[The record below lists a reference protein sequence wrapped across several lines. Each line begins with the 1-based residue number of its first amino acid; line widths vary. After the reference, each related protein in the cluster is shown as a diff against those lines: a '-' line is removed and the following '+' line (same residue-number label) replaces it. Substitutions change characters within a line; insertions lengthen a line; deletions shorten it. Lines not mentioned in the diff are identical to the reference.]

1 MWGKSFRKCH
11 NYWKNNNI
19 VDLPG
24 GPLNSYG
31 TGKAYDIRA
40 MDGNVVVVGIATIES
55 PDPSTPEGSYT
66 SPCYWING
74 ELRYLVN
81 QYDVPDGIE
90 YWMEGEAKGVF
101 IE

>member
-1 MWGKSFRKCH
+1 M
-11 NYWKNNNI
+11 
-19 VDLPG
+19 PG

-31 TGKAYDIRA
+31 TGTAYDIRA
-40 MDGNVVVVGIATIES
+40 MDGNVVVVGIATVES

-74 ELRYLVN
+74 ELRYLIN